1 MSRKD
6 DTKPKKKL
14 LNNVTW
20 TILAFIVLIGILLI
34 QTPHNLPVVAHMALA
49 ILAFAII
56 MWVTEAV
63 SYPTSSVMILAL
75 IILLIGFSPTGELGQ
90 YLTKG
95 ELSGADPVGTKNA
108 LGLAFSGYSSPALV
122 LVAAALFLAAAMQS
136 TNLHKRLALFIL
148 SLVGNKTS
156 RIVIGSIVVSIIL
169 AFFVPSA
176 TARAGAVIPIL
187 IGMITAFNISKD
199 SKLAALL
206 VMTAVQAVSIWN
218 IGIKTAAAQN
228 LVAVNFIGDTM
239 GVDISW
245 GEWFLYAAPWSII
258 MSIILYFIMMK
269 VMKPEYDEVPGGS
282 EMIKSQLDDM
292 GKITGPEWRLIIIS
306 VLLLVGWATEKVLH
320 PIDSSSLTLVAIAV
334 MLMPKIGVIKWEDAV
349 KYIPWGTVIVFGA
362 GISLGSLLLNTGGAQ
377 WLSDKTFGSLGL
389 DSMPIIAT
397 IIIVS
402 IFNVLIH
409 LGFASAT
416 SLASALIPVF
426 ISLTATLNLGDQAIG
441 FVLIQQF
448 VISFGFLLPI
458 SSPQGMLAYGSE
470 TFTVKQYFKAGVPLT
485 IAGLLLIFLFSATY
499 WKWIGLL

>member
-1 MSRKD
+1 M
-6 DTKPKKKL
+6 
-14 LNNVTW
+14 
-20 TILAFIVLIGILLI
+20 
-34 QTPHNLPVVAHMALA
+34 
-49 ILAFAII
+49 
-56 MWVTEAV
+56 
-63 SYPTSSVMILAL
+63 
-75 IILLIGFSPTGELGQ
+75 
-90 YLTKG
+90 
-95 ELSGADPVGTKNA
+95 
-108 LGLAFSGYSSPALV
+108 
-122 LVAAALFLAAAMQS
+122 
-136 TNLHKRLALFIL
+136 
-148 SLVGNKTS
+148 
-156 RIVIGSIVVSIIL
+156 
-169 AFFVPSA
+169 
-176 TARAGAVIPIL
+176 
-187 IGMITAFNISKD
+187 
-199 SKLAALL
+199 
-206 VMTAVQAVSIWN
+206 
-218 IGIKTAAAQN
+218 
-228 LVAVNFIGDTM
+228 AVNFIGDTM

-389 DSMPIIAT
+389 DSMPIVAT

-448 VISFGFLLPI
+448 VISFGVLLPI
-458 SSPQGMLAYGSE
+458 SSPQGMLAYGTE

-499 WKWIGLL
+499 WKWVGLL